1 MPNGSSA
8 ERTFCGVMLSEAK
21 HLNCCFR
28 HRPAKG
34 MQEAPALR
42 ALLFSLRLCVIFCLF
57 LAFSFPLPLTTV
69 N

>member
-1 MPNGSSA
+1 MPNGSFA
-8 ERTFCGVMLSEAK
+8 ERTFYRVTLSEAK

-28 HRPAKG
+28 HRPTKG
-34 MQEAPALR
+34 MQEAPTFR
-42 ALLFSLRLCVIFCLF
+42 APLFSLRLCVILCLF